1 MNTHDDTWTSCFNI
15 VNSVVQILYNKKFP
29 WLHHQHA
36 QYQYE
41 SRSCNWIWLYVF
53 ISYKLLFITVFTV
66 PILCV
71 DEAYFLLQRLTY
83 QGKSTTQ
90 MSLSIERLCR
100 CYDGDFWY
108 VLKGTKGKR
117 VGVTSD
123 SPPCFYHSSAV
134 PRFGQKL
141 WLQKMGWQRQ
151 CFSFIEED
159 QKILQKTLTL
169 LTSLL
174 LNPIHSRRW
183 GYWCYVFFY

>member
-1 MNTHDDTWTSCFNI
+1 
-15 VNSVVQILYNKKFP
+15 
-29 WLHHQHA
+29 
-36 QYQYE
+36 
-41 SRSCNWIWLYVF
+41 
-53 ISYKLLFITVFTV
+53 
-66 PILCV
+66 
-71 DEAYFLLQRLTY
+71 
-83 QGKSTTQ
+83 

-134 PRFGQKL
+134 PRVSLAKNCGFK
-141 WLQKMGWQRQ
+141 KMGWQRE

-159 QKILQKTLTL
+159 QKISQKTLTL

-183 GYWCYVFFY
+183 GYWCYVFFTKNRLFPVSVLHWDAKGRRYCLKSGSRTFMVSGETKKNKSSFKMARKCQKFFIFRHILARKG